1 VNLAAIASVGLGG
14 AIGSILRLAVATA
27 VAQRLG
33 PGFPWGTLV
42 VNVSGSFVIGVLAEL
57 VQTRLVGSAPF
68 VRSFL
73 MIGVLG
79 GYTTFSTFSLDMLTL
94 AGDRA
99 PVMAALY
106 AVASVLLG
114 LLAAFAGL
122 SAMRALSPHP

>member
-1 VNLAAIASVGLGG
+1 
-14 AIGSILRLAVATA
+14 
-27 VAQRLG
+27 
-33 PGFPWGTLV
+33 
-42 VNVSGSFVIGVLAEL
+42 
-57 VQTRLVGSAPF
+57 
-68 VRSFL
+68 

-94 AGDRA
+94 TGDRA